1 MTGPN
6 THAGIWKDSINIEQ
20 FFCWK
25 RGEMMCGPLQSLLTA
40 GSAAFIARRSNQIP
54 PITHHHVILSSTVIS
69 LPPPP
74 LPLAW
79 NTVAR
84 SSRLKSGML
93 NADGSSFQVQN
104 AKRLWSISFH
114 FQHQFRNEKIITT
127 KRKKERKKERWKEGN
142 DWKLEREEG
151 EEGEAGQGGNVR
163 LIRKSSSVFQYGN
176 VLPVWIDFRISWQ
189 HLRRLRHHH

>member
-1 MTGPN
+1 
-6 THAGIWKDSINIEQ
+6 
-20 FFCWK
+20 
-25 RGEMMCGPLQSLLTA
+25 MMCGPLQSLLTA

-74 LPLAW
+74 PPLPLAW

-104 AKRLWSISFH
+104 AKRL
-114 FQHQFRNEKIITT
+114 
-127 KRKKERKKERWKEGN
+127 
-142 DWKLEREEG
+142 
-151 EEGEAGQGGNVR
+151 
-163 LIRKSSSVFQYGN
+163 
-176 VLPVWIDFRISWQ
+176 
-189 HLRRLRHHH
+189 